1 MALLGSAR
9 NVEYGPQLISVSL
22 PLTRPTRRAY
32 ARRREKRSE
41 PRRRQSMTPSLA
53 NGHTLRYADRSDLAE
68 ETYPMHMAQ
77 TTDGWTLEELH
88 RLPDDGNKYEL
99 VRGELFVTPPP
110 SVGHEELASL
120 LARILDAY
128 VAAAGLGRVYR
139 PRAVLRTLD
148 SEVEP
153 DLMVRTP
160 AGRKADWADAPLPIL
175 IVEILSGS
183 TRRRDHMQKREFYL
197 DAGVPEYWIVDG
209 HQRLI
214 RVVRPGRAD
223 VLAAESLA
231 WHPPGASAP
240 LVVDVQKFFR
250 EALG

>member
-1 MALLGSAR
+1 
-9 NVEYGPQLISVSL
+9 
-22 PLTRPTRRAY
+22 
-32 ARRREKRSE
+32 
-41 PRRRQSMTPSLA
+41 
-53 NGHTLRYADRSDLAE
+53 
-68 ETYPMHMAQ
+68 MHMAQ
-77 TTDGWTLEELH
+77 TTHGWTLEELH

-110 SVGHEELASL
+110 SVGHEELASRL
-120 LARILDAY
+120 SRILDRYAE
-128 VAAAGLGRVYR
+128 AAGLGHVYR
-139 PRAVLRTLD
+139 PRAVLRALG

-160 AGRKADWADAPLPIL
+160 SGRDVDWADAPLPIL

-197 DAGVPEYWIVDG
+197 DAGVPEDWIVDG
-209 HQRLI
+209 RQRTI
-214 RVVRPGRAD
+214 RIVRSDHDD

-231 WHPPGASAP
+231 WHPPGAAAP
-240 LVVDVQKFFR
+240 LVVDVQKFCR